1 MKTKEE
7 KRFDKLLDKYFE
19 TFEQNYPLEVTSLLS
34 TEEHI
39 SRIEKAI
46 ESNKPVIEEHEK
58 GRVY

>member
-7 KRFDKLLDKYFE
+7 KQFDELLDKYFE

-34 TEEHI
+34 TAEHI

-46 ESNKPVIEEHEK
+46 KTKKPIIEQHDE
-58 GRVY
+58 GGVY